1 MRWTAPFCLW
11 RTQPPILS
19 RRKRS
24 PLYLWF
30 TLRLFAALLILQ
42 LRLAKELYGSDARF
56 VFELLQNADDNKF
69 SKAAKKAAAPYITF
83 KVYRSKIIVECNED
97 GFTERDLTAICD
109 VGQSTKSTEYGYIGA
124 KGIGFKSVFI
134 AASKV
139 YIQSGNFSFKF
150 EHKKEDPGLGMVRPI
165 WVEPADELPS
175 PLTRMTLWLHDD
187 EAGADEL
194 CKIIVN
200 QLDSL
205 QESCLLFLK
214 NLQRIQVQHY
224 GDKDVLLKTTRFAKK
239 EIDEYRIEI
248 ARNIA
253 TVAGDATTCKVY
265 HVTKQKARDLAESV
279 GRSTSSSATAKAGA
293 SSAEV
298 ILAFPL
304 NELYEPK
311 CDSRQELFA
320 FLPLCFHDYKV
331 SVSFCGLPFSFF
343 LSLVLTL

>member
-1 MRWTAPFCLW
+1 M
-11 RTQPPILS
+11 
-19 RRKRS
+19 
-24 PLYLWF
+24 
-30 TLRLFAALLILQ
+30 
-42 LRLAKELYGSDARF
+42 AKELYGSDARF

-69 SKAAKKAAAPYITF
+69 SEAAKDAAAPYITF

-134 AASKV
+134 AASEV
-139 YIQSGNFSFKF
+139 YIQSGNFSFNF

-165 WVEPADELPS
+165 WVKPEEVLPA
-175 PLTRMTLWLHDD
+175 PLTRMTLKLHND
-187 EAGADEL
+187 ETGADEL
-194 CKIIVN
+194 RNIIVN
-200 QLDSL
+200 QLESL

-214 NLQRIQVQHY
+214 NLQRIRVQHY
-224 GDKDVLLKTTRFAKK
+224 DDGDLLLKTTQFMK
-239 EIDEYRIEI
+239 EKVDEFRVKLVRKIVTE
-248 ARNIA
+248 
-253 TVAGDATTCKVY
+253 TGETTTCKIY
-265 HVTKQKARDLAESV
+265 HVTKQKAWDLTDSV
-279 GRSTSSSATAKAGA
+279 GRTTSGSATARAAA

-320 FLPLCFHDYKV
+320 FLPLCSHDYKV
-331 SVSFCGLPFSFF
+331 SSIPLWGLPFSFSRPSF
-343 LSLVLTL
+343 

>member
-1 MRWTAPFCLW
+1 M
-11 RTQPPILS
+11 
-19 RRKRS
+19 
-24 PLYLWF
+24 
-30 TLRLFAALLILQ
+30 
-42 LRLAKELYGSDARF
+42 AKELYGSDARF

-69 SKAAKKAAAPYITF
+69 SEVEEEDPYIIF

-97 GFTERDLTAICD
+97 GFTERDLMAICD
-109 VGQSTKSTEYGYIGA
+109 VGQSTKSNEYGYIGA

-165 WVEPADELPS
+165 WVEPTEELTA

-187 EAGADEL
+187 DAGADDL
-194 CKIIVN
+194 RKIIVN

-205 QESCLLFLK
+205 QETCLLFLK

-224 GDKDVLLKTTRFAKK
+224 GDEDLLLKTTRFAKK
-239 EIDEYRIEI
+239 KVDDYRIQLE
-248 ARNIA
+248 RNIV
-253 TVAGDATTCKVY
+253 TMFNDTTTCEVY
-265 HVTKQKARDLAESV
+265 HVTKQKAWNLADSV
-279 GRSTSSSATAKAGA
+279 GRTTSATAKAGA

-304 NELYEPK
+304 NELHEPK

-320 FLPLCFHDYKV
+320 FLPLCSHDYKV
-331 SVSFCGLPFSFF
+331 SAPLCGLPFYFFPSF
-343 LSLVLTL
+343 VLTFKSSSSNRILILQAIVKESLSHLSATVNLENGSRLHL